1 MNVDA
6 HSSPV
11 MLSII
16 VPVYNVEAYLSKCL
30 GSLAKQ
36 VGFNIEIII
45 VDDGSTDSSLQVCQ
59 LFALKVSNVRVYA
72 KANEGQGVA
81 RNYGIDLARGKYLI
95 FVDSDD
101 SIESTLVSD
110 LLPIIER
117 EEADFLNYGLDFIT
131 ATNTSLKTIKTFGA
145 KYYFGAE
152 IFQRALLD
160 NDILSI
166 PWNKIYRR
174 SLLIENDIRFPAIRV
189 NEDIYFSRTVAFF
202 SKKTVFVEKV
212 YYHALVRAGS
222 TSRKMHVGIFR
233 ATQELFEF
241 ERNTFQLVDS
251 KLISVFSAHVVKLLS
266 YLLIQ
271 AAFRIEKDAEYF
283 SCFEIASNCGFESYS
298 GDWRVVANLR
308 LKNRFLLLIC
318 RYPRLLR
325 ILCKV
330 CRFFGFTPY

>member
-110 LLPIIER
+110 F
-117 EEADFLNYGLDFIT
+117 D
-131 ATNTSLKTIKTFGA
+131 
-145 KYYFGAE
+145 
-152 IFQRALLD
+152 
-160 NDILSI
+160 
-166 PWNKIYRR
+166 
-174 SLLIENDIRFPAIRV
+174 
-189 NEDIYFSRTVAFF
+189 
-202 SKKTVFVEKV
+202 
-212 YYHALVRAGS
+212 
-222 TSRKMHVGIFR
+222 
-233 ATQELFEF
+233 
-241 ERNTFQLVDS
+241 
-251 KLISVFSAHVVKLLS
+251 
-266 YLLIQ
+266 
-271 AAFRIEKDAEYF
+271 
-283 SCFEIASNCGFESYS
+283 
-298 GDWRVVANLR
+298 
-308 LKNRFLLLIC
+308 
-318 RYPRLLR
+318 
-325 ILCKV
+325 
-330 CRFFGFTPY
+330 